1 MSELIVFM
9 DGRQMGRLTQKQG
22 RLAFTYCDDWR
33 GAEGAFPLSTSMP
46 LVSKDHGHKKVT
58 AFLWGLLPDNEQVLQ
73 RWARSFQVSARNPF
87 DLLSHVGE
95 DCAGAVQFVRTERVT
110 TFLEETGENC
120 VEWLTE
126 KEIGRRL
133 TVLKQDAGAG
143 RSPRDT
149 GQFSLA
155 GAQPKTALYYDGRK
169 WGIPHGRMPTT
180 HILKPPTDEFDGFAE
195 NEHLCLQLAAA
206 LGLQTARSTV
216 RTFDGTTAIVIERFD
231 RRRVT
236 DIVADRLKAAQAV
249 QKQAETAIAAGNDSL
264 AVRLRQQAA
273 SFREQARALSETSP
287 VPVLR
292 VHQEDFC
299 QALSILPVNKYQNQ
313 GGPGPAEMIA
323 HLRTHAASPED
334 SGRDVLRLVD
344 AQIFNWLI
352 GGTDAHGKNYS
363 ILLGAGGRVRLA
375 PLYDMASILAY
386 PDHDP
391 RKLNLSMKIGDEY
404 RLSRITGSEWLK
416 FAVTNK
422 LEQDL
427 VLERIRFLGK
437 ALPDALSDTIKNMR
451 SQKLDHPI
459 MKVLEKVLPERCG
472 QSLISNQASPTPT
485 KRRSGQKR
493 QGR

>member
-1 MSELIVFM
+1 MDELMVLM
-9 DGRQMGRLTQKQG
+9 DGRQMGHLTQKQG
-22 RLAFTYCDDWR
+22 RLAFTYSDDWR
-33 GAEGAFPLSTSMP
+33 GAEGAYPLSTSMP
-46 LVSKDHGHKKVT
+46 LISKEHGHKEVT

-87 DLLSHVGE
+87 ALLSHVGE
-95 DCAGAVQFVRTERVT
+95 DCAGAVQFVGKDRVT
-110 TFLEETGENC
+110 TFVEETGDNA

-133 TVLKQDAGAG
+133 TALKQDAGAG

-155 GAQPKTALYYDGRK
+155 GAQPKTALYFDGKK

-206 LGLQTARSTV
+206 LGLQTAKSAV
-216 RTFDGTTAIVIERFD
+216 RTFDGATAIVIERYD
-231 RRRVT
+231 RRKVT
-236 DIVADRLKAAQAV
+236 DIVADRLKTAEVLDTQARASGSITV
-249 QKQAETAIAAGNDSL
+249 AD
-264 AVRLRQQAA
+264 RLRQKAA
-273 SFREQARALSETSP
+273 SIREQGRLLSETSP

-299 QALSILPVNKYQNQ
+299 QALSILPVDKYQNQ
-313 GGPGPAEMIA
+313 GGPGPNEMIA

-334 SGRDVLRLVD
+334 SARDVLRLVD

-363 ILLGAGGRVRLA
+363 ILIGAGGRIRLA
-375 PLYDMASILAY
+375 PLYDIASILAY
-386 PDHDP
+386 AEHDP
-391 RKLNLSMKIGDEY
+391 RKVNLAMKIGDEY

-416 FAVTNK
+416 FAAANK

-427 VLERIRFLGK
+427 ILERIRSLGK
-437 ALPDALSDTIKNMR
+437 ALPDTLSDAIRNMR
-451 SQKLDHPI
+451 LKKLDHPI
-459 MKVLEKVLPERCG
+459 LEVLEKVLPER
-472 QSLISNQASPTPT
+472 SKAVSKL
-485 KRRSGQKR
+485 
-493 QGR
+493 

>member
-22 RLAFTYCDDWR
+22 RLGFTYSDDWR
-33 GAEGAFPLSTSMP
+33 GAEGAYPLSTSMP
-46 LVSKDHGHKKVT
+46 LISKDHGHKEVT

-87 DLLSHVGE
+87 ALLSFVGE
-95 DCAGAVQFVRTERVT
+95 DCAGAVQFVRKDRVSA
-110 TFLEETGENC
+110 FLKETGDNA
-120 VEWLTE
+120 VEWLSE

-133 TVLKQDAGAG
+133 TTLKQDAGAG

-155 GAQPKTALYYDGRK
+155 GAQPKTALYFDGKK

-206 LGLQTARSTV
+206 LGMSVARSTIL
-216 RTFDGTTAIVIERFD
+216 TFDTATAIVVERYD
-231 RRRVT
+231 RRRVI
-236 DIVADRLKAAQAV
+236 DIVQEKLRAAEETEQYARAAMDAGDAVFADRLFLQASNL
-249 QKQAETAIAAGNDSL
+249 K
-264 AVRLRQQAA
+264 
-273 SFREQARALSETSP
+273 EQGRILYETSP
-287 VPVLR
+287 VSVLR
-292 VHQEDFC
+292 AHQEDFC
-299 QALSILPVNKYQNQ
+299 QALSILPANKYQNQ
-313 GGPGPAEMIA
+313 GGPGPADMIA

-334 SGRDVLRLVD
+334 SARDVLRLVD

-363 ILLGAGGRVRLA
+363 ILIGAGGRIRLA
-375 PLYDMASILAY
+375 PLYDIASIMAY
-386 PDHDP
+386 AEHDP
-391 RKLNLSMKIGDEY
+391 RKVNLAMKIGDEY

-416 FAVTNK
+416 FAAINK

-427 VLERIRFLGK
+427 VLERIRSLGK
-437 ALPDALSDTIKNMR
+437 ALPDALSDTVRDMR

-459 MKVLEKVLPERCG
+459 LKVLEKVLPER
-472 QSLISNQASPTPT
+472 SKAVSDF
-485 KRRSGQKR
+485 
-493 QGR
+493 

>member
-1 MSELIVFM
+1 MDELMVLM
-9 DGRQMGRLTQKQG
+9 DGRQMGHLTQKQG
-22 RLAFTYCDDWR
+22 RLAFTYSDDWR
-33 GAEGAFPLSTSMP
+33 GAEGAYPLSTSMP
-46 LVSKDHGHKKVT
+46 LISKEHGHKEVT

-87 DLLSHVGE
+87 ALLSHVGE
-95 DCAGAVQFVRTERVT
+95 DCAGAVQFVGKDRVT
-110 TFLEETGENC
+110 TFVEETGDNA

-133 TVLKQDAGAG
+133 TALKQDAGAG

-155 GAQPKTALYYDGRK
+155 GAQPKTALYFDGKK

-206 LGLQTARSTV
+206 LGLQTAKSAV
-216 RTFDGTTAIVIERFD
+216 RTFDGATAIVIERYD
-231 RRRVT
+231 RRKVT
-236 DIVADRLKAAQAV
+236 DIVADRLKTAEVLDTQARASGSINV
-249 QKQAETAIAAGNDSL
+249 AD
-264 AVRLRQQAA
+264 RLRQKAA
-273 SFREQARALSETSP
+273 SIREQGRLLSETSP

-299 QALSILPVNKYQNQ
+299 QALSILPVDKYQNQ
-313 GGPGPAEMIA
+313 GGPGPNEMIA

-334 SGRDVLRLVD
+334 SARDVLRLVD

-363 ILLGAGGRVRLA
+363 ILIGAGGRIRLA
-375 PLYDMASILAY
+375 PLYDIASILAY
-386 PDHDP
+386 AEHDP
-391 RKLNLSMKIGDEY
+391 RKVNLAMKIGDEY

-416 FAVTNK
+416 FAAANK

-427 VLERIRFLGK
+427 ILERIRSLGK
-437 ALPDALSDTIKNMR
+437 ALPDTLSDAIRNMR
-451 SQKLDHPI
+451 LKKLDHPI
-459 MKVLEKVLPERCG
+459 LEVLEKVLPER
-472 QSLISNQASPTPT
+472 SKAVSKL
-485 KRRSGQKR
+485 
-493 QGR
+493 

>member
-1 MSELIVFM
+1 MAGIQGAGSTIFSAIVTGTGQMDKLMVFM
-9 DGRQMGRLTQKQG
+9 DGRQMGRLTQKKG
-22 RLAFTYCDDWR
+22 RLAFTYSDDWR
-33 GAEGAFPLSTSMP
+33 GAEDAYPLSTSMP
-46 LVSKDHGHKKVT
+46 LISKDHGHKEAT

-87 DLLSHVGE
+87 ALLSHVGE
-95 DCAGAVQFVRTERVT
+95 DCAGAVQFVRKDRGEA
-110 TFLEETGENC
+110 FLEETGENA

-149 GQFSLA
+149 GQFTLA

-206 LGLQTARSTV
+206 LGRQTARSTV
-216 RTFDGTTAIVIERFD
+216 RTFDGVTAIVIERYD
-231 RRRVT
+231 RRKVT
-236 DIVADRLKAAQAV
+236 DIV
-249 QKQAETAIAAGNDSL
+249 GS
-264 AVRLRQQAA
+264 RLRAA
-273 SFREQARALSETSP
+273 A
-287 VPVLR
+287 
-292 VHQEDFC
+292 D
-299 QALSILPVNKYQNQ
+299 
-313 GGPGPAEMIA
+313 M
-323 HLRTHAASPED
+323 D
-334 SGRDVLRLVD
+334 SARDVLRLVD

-363 ILLGAGGRVRLA
+363 ILIGTSGRIRLA

-386 PDHDP
+386 AEHDP
-391 RKLNLSMKIGDEY
+391 RKVNLAMKIGEEY

-416 FAVTNK
+416 FAATNK

-427 VLERIRFLGK
+427 ILGRIRSLGK
-437 ALPDALSDTIKNMR
+437 ALPDALSDTIREMR
-451 SQKLDHPI
+451 SQKLDHRI
-459 MKVLEKVLPERCG
+459 LKVLEKVLPER
-472 QSLISNQASPTPT
+472 SNAVS
-485 KRRSGQKR
+485 RI
-493 QGR
+493 

>member
-1 MSELIVFM
+1 MDELMVFM
-9 DGRQMGRLTQKQG
+9 DGRQMGHLTQKQG
-22 RLAFTYCDDWR
+22 RLALTYSDDWR
-33 GAEGAFPLSTSMP
+33 GAQGAYPLSTSMP
-46 LVSKDHGHKKVT
+46 LVSKEHGHREVT

-87 DLLSHVGE
+87 ALLSHVGE
-95 DCAGAVQFVRTERVT
+95 DCAGAAQFVRKDRVP
-110 TFLEETGENC
+110 TFLEETGENA

-133 TVLKQDAGAG
+133 TALKQDAGAG

-155 GAQPKTALYYDGRK
+155 GAQPKTALYYDGKK

-206 LGLQTARSTV
+206 LGLQTARSAV
-216 RTFDGTTAIVIERFD
+216 RTFDGATAIVIERYD

-236 DIVADRLKAAQAV
+236 DIVGGRLKAAAGMD
-249 QKQAETAIAAGNDSL
+249 KRAEAASATGQDRAANE
-264 AVRLRQQAA
+264 LRRQAA
-273 SFREQARALSETSP
+273 SLREQGRVLSETSP

-299 QALSILPVNKYQNQ
+299 QTLSVLPVNKYQSQ

-323 HLRTHAASPED
+323 HLRAHAASPED
-334 SGRDVLRLVD
+334 SARDVLRLVD

-363 ILLGAGGRVRLA
+363 ILIGAGGRIRLA
-375 PLYDMASILAY
+375 PLYDIASILAY
-386 PDHDP
+386 ADHDP
-391 RKLNLSMKIGDEY
+391 RKVNLAMKIGDEY
-404 RLSRITGSEWLK
+404 RLSKITGSEWMK
-416 FAVTNK
+416 FAAITK

-427 VLERIRFLGK
+427 VLERIRSLRK
-437 ALPDALSDTIKNMR
+437 ALPDALSDTIRNMR

-459 MKVLEKVLPERCG
+459 LKVLEKVLPERCEAVS
-472 QSLISNQASPTPT
+472 QI
-485 KRRSGQKR
+485 
-493 QGR
+493 

>member
-1 MSELIVFM
+1 MDELIVFM

-22 RLAFTYCDDWR
+22 RLAFTYSDDWR
-33 GAEGAFPLSTSMP
+33 GAEGAYPLSTSMP
-46 LVSKDHGHKKVT
+46 LISKEHGHKEVT
-58 AFLWGLLPDNEQVLQ
+58 AFLWGLLPDNDQVLQ

-87 DLLSHVGE
+87 ALLSHVGE
-95 DCAGAVQFVRTERVT
+95 DCAGAVQFVRKDRVT
-110 TFLEETGENC
+110 TFVEETGENA

-133 TVLKQDAGAG
+133 TALKQDAGAG

-155 GAQPKTALYYDGRK
+155 GAQPKTALYFDGKK

-195 NEHLCLQLAAA
+195 NEHLCLRLAAA
-206 LGLQTARSTV
+206 LGLQTARSSV
-216 RTFDGTTAIVIERFD
+216 RAFDGATAIVIERYD
-231 RRRVT
+231 RRSVT
-236 DIVADRLKAAQAV
+236 DIVADRLKTAKVLDTQAG
-249 QKQAETAIAAGNDSL
+249 KAEASGSINVANQ
-264 AVRLRQQAA
+264 LRQKAA
-273 SFREQARALSETSP
+273 SIRAQGRLLSETSP

-299 QALSILPVNKYQNQ
+299 QALSILPLNKYQNQ
-313 GGPGPAEMIA
+313 GGPGPAEIIA

-334 SGRDVLRLVD
+334 SARDVLRLVD

-363 ILLGAGGRVRLA
+363 ILIGAAGRIRLA
-375 PLYDMASILAY
+375 PLYDIASILAY
-386 PDHDP
+386 AEHDP
-391 RKLNLSMKIGDEY
+391 RKVNLAMKIGDEY
-404 RLSRITGSEWLK
+404 RLSRITGAEWLK
-416 FAVTNK
+416 FAATNK

-427 VLERIRFLGK
+427 VLGRIRSVGK
-437 ALPDALSDTIKNMR
+437 ALPDALSDTIRDMR

-459 MKVLEKVLPERCG
+459 LKVLEKVLPERCNAV
-472 QSLISNQASPTPT
+472 SML
-485 KRRSGQKR
+485 
-493 QGR
+493 

>member
-1 MSELIVFM
+1 MDELIVFM
-9 DGRQMGRLTQKQG
+9 DGRPMGRLTQKQG
-22 RLAFTYCDDWR
+22 RLAFIYSDDWR
-33 GAEGAFPLSTSMP
+33 GAEGAYPLSTSMP
-46 LVSKDHGHKKVT
+46 LVSKEHGHREVT

-87 DLLSHVGE
+87 ALLSHVGE
-95 DCAGAVQFVRTERVT
+95 DCAGAVQFVRKERVEA
-110 TFLEETGENC
+110 FLEETGENA

-155 GAQPKTALYYDGRK
+155 GAQPKTALYFDGRK

-216 RTFDGTTAIVIERFD
+216 RTFDGATAIVIERYD

-236 DIVADRLKAAQAV
+236 DIVGGRLRAAADMDKRAEAAS
-249 QKQAETAIAAGNDSL
+249 AAGQDRAANE
-264 AVRLRQQAA
+264 LRRQAA
-273 SFREQARALSETSP
+273 SLREQGNLLSEAFP

-299 QALSILPVNKYQNQ
+299 QALSIPPVNKYQNQ
-313 GGPGPAEMIA
+313 GGPGPSEMIS

-334 SGRDVLRLVD
+334 SARDVLRLVD

-363 ILLGAGGRVRLA
+363 ILIGAAGRIRLA
-375 PLYDMASILAY
+375 PLYDIASILAY
-386 PDHDP
+386 PEHDP
-391 RKLNLSMKIGDEY
+391 RKVNLAMKIGDEY

-416 FAVTNK
+416 FAATNK

-427 VLERIRFLGK
+427 LLGRIRSLGE
-437 ALPDALSDTIKNMR
+437 ALPDALSDTIRNMR
-451 SQKLDHPI
+451 SQKLDHQI
-459 MKVLEKVLPERCG
+459 MKVLEMVLPEHCKTIC
-472 QSLISNQASPTPT
+472 QI
-485 KRRSGQKR
+485 
-493 QGR
+493 